1 MLGLLGGAGD
11 ASGKG
16 SEEVGGVCCGGGN
29 GGCQLKAWKD
39 VLLVEAGA
47 PRREFSIIRG
57 DGAMTLFHLSL
68 VDFDATK
75 GEQFDVSI
83 DNPLIDTLVPAVLAG
98 VLLLSHPACKY
109 EGKGGGQVR
118 CEDCIAKEGG
128 GEKGAEAFKIRKAA
142 VCCGGSGGGSHIVDC
157 QTVGDVPG
165 GGNGHL
171 DGVKGC
177 LVVNDKGES

>member
-1 MLGLLGGAGD
+1 MLA
-11 ASGKG
+11 
-16 SEEVGGVCCGGGN
+16 
-29 GGCQLKAWKD
+29 
-39 VLLVEAGA
+39 VEAGA
-47 PRREFSIIRG
+47 PLCEFSVVWG
-57 DGAMTLFHLSL
+57 NGETSLLNLSL
-68 VDFDATK
+68 VDSNAPK

-83 DNPLIDTLVPAVLAG
+83 DNPLIETLVPAVLAD
-98 VLLLSHPACKY
+98 VLLSSRPACKY

-128 GEKGAEAFKIRKAA
+128 REKGAEAFKIRKAA

-171 DGVKGC
+171 DGVKCC
-177 LVVNDKGES
+177 LVVNNEGES